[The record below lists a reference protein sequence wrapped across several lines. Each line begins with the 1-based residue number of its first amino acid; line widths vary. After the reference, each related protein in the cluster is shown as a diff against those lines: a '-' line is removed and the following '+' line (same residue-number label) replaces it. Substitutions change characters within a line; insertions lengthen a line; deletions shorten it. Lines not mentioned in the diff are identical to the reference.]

1 MKNIMIFSVSTRE
14 GRVGDK
20 VSKFVA
26 DIASKQEDTK
36 VDYVDLRDFDLG
48 LYSESMSPMGLNMSK
63 KEYSNPKAN
72 EWAKRVNDATSYIVV
87 TPEYNHTLPASM
99 VSFFE
104 WFMKEWNGKK
114 VLGIS
119 YSIGKNAGRR
129 AITAMLPIFEE
140 LNLTLSGEINIPE
153 IRNDNYSDLLPKFEE
168 SISKEIAGL

>member
-36 VDYVDLRDFDLG
+36 VDYVDLRGFDLG
-48 LYSESMSPMGLNMSK
+48 LYSEAIPPMGLNKMNQ
-63 KEYSNPKAN
+63 EYTNPKAN
-72 EWAKRVNDATSYIVV
+72 EWAKRVNDATSFVIV

-104 WFMKEWNGKK
+104 WFLKEWNGKK

-119 YSIGKNAGRR
+119 YSIGQNAGRR

-153 IRNDNYSDLLPKFEE
+153 VRNDNYSEVLPKFEE
-168 SISKEIAGL
+168 SIKSEVISL

>member
-36 VDYVDLRDFDLG
+36 LDFVDLRDFDLG
-48 LYSESMSPMGLNMSK
+48 LYSESMSPMGLNMNN

-114 VLGIS
+114 VLGVS